1 MFYLGVVYGKLK
13 TSNSKHEIVESEV
26 EVYLQKT
33 AIGKKSNAAD
43 SKKKCQFNQPLT
55 KSYY

>member
-26 EVYLQKT
+26 EVYLRRLARNQMQPIQKEM
-33 AIGKKSNAAD
+33 SV
-43 SKKKCQFNQPLT
+43 
-55 KSYY
+55 